1 MDPIFAG
8 LLSVVCMVIIFIVNL
23 IKGIALFPLL
33 VKTILGGIFVFLII
47 GLVQFIFSSVLN
59 IDFSAKKQTPE
70 DVEGEV
76 GNNVDFTVHD
86 EDHSE
91 NNESNFQNE
100 MNDYK
105 EESYANEDSGSND
118 ESNSVDSVGF
128 EETDF
133 TNIGKIDDYDK
144 DIDNYENTGY
154 DSSGYDLKSSSNNTG
169 KNTEELI
176 NQKMGFNASVE
187 DMAKAV
193 RTTLKRE

>member
-1 MDPIFAG
+1 
-8 LLSVVCMVIIFIVNL
+8 
-23 IKGIALFPLL
+23 
-33 VKTILGGIFVFLII
+33 
-47 GLVQFIFSSVLN
+47 
-59 IDFSAKKQTPE
+59 
-70 DVEGEV
+70 
-76 GNNVDFTVHD
+76 
-86 EDHSE
+86 
-91 NNESNFQNE
+91 

>member
-1 MDPIFAG
+1 MDPVVAG
-8 LLSVVCMVIIFIVNL
+8 LLSVICMVIIFIVNL
-23 IKGIALFPLL
+23 IKGVALFQLL

-47 GLVQFIFSSVLN
+47 GFVQFIFSNILN
-59 IDFSAKKQTPE
+59 IDFTTKKE
-70 DVEGEV
+70 KNEEAEGEV
-76 GNNVDFTVHD
+76 GSNVDFTVHD
-86 EDHSE
+86 EEHSE
-91 NNESNFQNE
+91 NSDSNFQNE
-100 MNDYK
+100 MNEYK
-105 EESYANEDSGSND
+105 EESYTNEYSGSGD
-118 ESNSVDSVGF
+118 DSNSNDSAGF

-144 DIDNYENTGY
+144 DIDSYENAGY
-154 DSSGYDLKSSSNNTG
+154 DSRGYDLKSSSNSTG